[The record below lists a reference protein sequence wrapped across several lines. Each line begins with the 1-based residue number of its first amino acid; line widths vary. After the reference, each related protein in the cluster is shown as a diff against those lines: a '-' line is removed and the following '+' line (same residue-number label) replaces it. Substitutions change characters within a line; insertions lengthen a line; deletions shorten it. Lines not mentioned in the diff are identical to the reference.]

1 MATSTVLAIDQGT
14 SGTTVILFNA
24 KGQVL
29 DRAYREVRQYYPQ
42 SGWVEHD
49 AQDILAGVIDAASEV
64 LQRTGLVPD
73 AIGITNQ
80 RETVVFWDRSTGIPL
95 HKAIVW
101 QCRRTASD
109 CDLLRAQGRE
119 PAVRA
124 KTGLVLDPY
133 FSATKMAWLLREQPE
148 LALLAERGEL
158 LAGTIDTWL
167 VWNLTGNHV
176 TDCSNAARTML
187 LNIHTLTW
195 DPDLLR
201 MFAIPP
207 QILPKV
213 VDTSGVCGYTQAMG
227 AIPAGIPVAALVGD
241 QQAAL
246 FGQACFERGMAK
258 CTYGTGAF
266 VLLNTGEKPVFSNKG
281 LLTTVAWRVNGSTVY
296 CLEGSVF
303 IAGAAVQWL
312 RDGLGIIDSAA
323 ETAELAASVPDT
335 GGVTFVPAFVGL
347 GTPYWDPSARGLIG
361 GLTRGTTRA
370 HIARACL
377 EAIAQQ
383 SQDVLEC
390 MAQDAVPPSLLRV
403 DGGAAANPVLLQMQ
417 ANFSGIEVHR
427 PTTTETTALGA
438 AMLAGLGVGLWKDL
452 AELQAVWLCDA
463 VVKPDWDHQQRA
475 LARERWHKAVDR
487 SRQWS

>member
-1 MATSTVLAIDQGT
+1 VAMSTILAIDQGT
-14 SGTTVILFNA
+14 SGTTVILFDAN
-24 KGQVL
+24 GRIL
-29 DRAYREVRQYYPQ
+29 DRAYREVRQYYPE

-49 AQDILAGVIDAASEV
+49 AQDILIGVIEAASEV
-64 LQRTGLVPD
+64 LRRTGLVPD

-80 RETVVFWDRSTGIPL
+80 RETVVVWDKSTGNPL

-101 QCRRTASD
+101 QCRRTARD
-109 CDLLRAQGRE
+109 CDLLRAQGKE
-119 PAVRA
+119 PTIRA

-133 FSATKMAWLLREQPE
+133 FSATKIAWLLREEPE

-158 LAGTIDTWL
+158 LVGTIDSWL
-167 VWNLTGNHV
+167 AWNLTGNHV

-187 LNIHTLTW
+187 LNIHTLSW

-201 MFAIPP
+201 MFAIPA

-213 VDTSGVCGYTQAMG
+213 VDTAGICGYTKQLD

-246 FGQACFERGMAK
+246 FGQACFDRGMAK

-266 VLLNTGEKPVFSNKG
+266 LLLNTGEKPVFSNKG
-281 LLTTVAWRVNGSTVY
+281 LLTTVAWRINGKTVY

-303 IAGAAVQWL
+303 VAGAAVQWL
-312 RDGLGIIDSAA
+312 RDGLGIIASAG
-323 ETAELAASVPDT
+323 ETAALAASVQDT
-335 GGVTFVPAFVGL
+335 GGVKFVPAFVGL
-347 GTPYWDPSARGLIG
+347 GTPYWDASARGLIG
-361 GLTRGTTRA
+361 GITRGTTRA
-370 HIARACL
+370 HIVRACL

-390 MAQDAVPPSLLRV
+390 MAQDAVPPRLLRV

-417 ANFSGIEVHR
+417 ADLSGIEVHR
-427 PTTTETTALGA
+427 PMITETTALGA
-438 AMLAGLGVGLWKDL
+438 AMLAGMGVKVWRDL
-452 AELQAVWLCDA
+452 AELQAVWQCDT
-463 VVKPDWDHQQRA
+463 VVEPSWDGQQRA
-475 LARERWHKAVDR
+475 AAREQWRKAVDR
-487 SRQWS
+487 ARHWF